1 MSNATAEVQTE
12 QVELPSVSSIMER
25 AFLLDVR
32 RGRFTN
38 RRKTSI
44 DKVMAVAVEEAG
56 IAAPSAEEDFDAL
69 ADANDSKKKVNRK
82 FLSASKKL
90 LQSSELK
97 AVQSL
102 DAEISAYIRK
112 IALPSHFRSGMFLV
126 PVDFVVVID
135 EGLRKYRDERSRL
148 VAAFVAVYPSLIEA
162 VRAELGDLFNAGDYP
177 AASEIGGLFPFE
189 WEFVTY
195 TTPQTLKQ
203 IKASLY
209 EEAKEKEHARVRVA
223 VDECVQTMR
232 FGFSELVNKMLERL
246 TPEDTVEGPKKKI
259 FKKSTIENLNDFLE
273 LFDGRNIAGDEKL
286 ATYVKEVKE
295 LMNGVDPERL
305 RSDDAFREQIRSGF
319 ATVAA
324 NLETIVVDRGSRR
337 ISLDD
342 EV

>member
-1 MSNATAEVQTE
+1 MSSATAEVQTE
-12 QVELPSVSSIMER
+12 QVELPAVASIMER

-38 RRKTSI
+38 RRKTSV
-44 DKVMAVAVEEAG
+44 DKLMAVAVEEAG
-56 IAAPSAEEDFDAL
+56 LVATDADEDLESFATDA
-69 ADANDSKKKVNRK
+69 KKKVNRK

-90 LQSSELK
+90 LQSAELK

-126 PVDFVVVID
+126 PVDLVVTLD
-135 EGLRKYRDERSRL
+135 AGLRKYRDERAAL
-148 VAAFVAVYPSLIEA
+148 VAAFATAYPALTEA

-177 AASEIGGLFPFE
+177 APSAVAELFPFE

-195 TTPQTLKQ
+195 STPQNLKQ

-209 EEAKEKEHARVRVA
+209 EEAKEKEQARVRVA

-273 LFDGRNIAGDEKL
+273 LFDVRNIAGDTQL
-286 ATYVKEVKE
+286 ASYVKEVKE
-295 LMNGVDPERL
+295 LMNGVDPVRL
-305 RSDDAFREQIRSGF
+305 RSDDAFREQVRSAF
-319 ATVAA
+319 ATVAS

-337 ISLDD
+337 ITLDD